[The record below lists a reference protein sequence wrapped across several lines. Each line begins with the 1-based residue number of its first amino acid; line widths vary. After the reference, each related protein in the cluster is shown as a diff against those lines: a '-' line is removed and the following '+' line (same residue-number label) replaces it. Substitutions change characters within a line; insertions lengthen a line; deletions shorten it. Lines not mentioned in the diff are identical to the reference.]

1 MDALTVYLISR
12 YCCPFLYKEGWILSS
27 LGEVSDRVVG
37 KGQETDHPRRK
48 GIMPYSC
55 ALRKV
60 IEVKKDCSKG
70 QGPGRWSISWVGCDL
85 SGS

>member
-1 MDALTVYLISR
+1 M
-12 YCCPFLYKEGWILSS
+12 
-27 LGEVSDRVVG
+27 G

-48 GIMPYSC
+48 GKEIMPYSC

-70 QGPGRWSISWVGCDL
+70 QGPGRWIISWVGCDL